1 LLRESEAS
9 LPGISGLFS
18 WFPCLFLRELNN
30 RVSTFLGDN
39 SPFFA
44 QAMWRNLF
52 MTRFR
57 FLRTLVSGNLGAL
70 LLGLGWDE
78 PLTIVADIMLRT
90 MVMPA
95 GKEFLCAHNLSQNIG
110 FILQEVLL
118 NSTPL

>member
-1 LLRESEAS
+1 
-9 LPGISGLFS
+9 
-18 WFPCLFLRELNN
+18 
-30 RVSTFLGDN
+30 
-39 SPFFA
+39 
-44 QAMWRNLF
+44 